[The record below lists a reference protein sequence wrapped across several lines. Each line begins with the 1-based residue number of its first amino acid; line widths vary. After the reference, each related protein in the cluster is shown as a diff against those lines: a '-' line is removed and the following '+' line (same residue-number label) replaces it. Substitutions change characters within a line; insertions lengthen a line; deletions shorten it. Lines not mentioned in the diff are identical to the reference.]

1 MRRAALLLLSAILGC
16 AAQTAGGPGAPAPP
30 DTPRVTSPAGDEGA
44 APAAPTSAPAPSGL
58 LSLREAEQY
67 ALALVNKDRAA
78 HDLPPLKWDETAAI
92 AGREHAHDMATG
104 GFTGHIG
111 SGGDVPEER
120 YTRAGGAQIVMENA
134 GCFGDGKPR
143 VADPSAKFSAKSI
156 EDVEKAFMAEVPPN
170 DGHRRN
176 ILNARHNGAGIGLV
190 VTRDLDIACMAQELV
205 DDYGDYEPL
214 PKKLKIGAK
223 IHVAGA
229 LRAPATIAGVGIS
242 RVDFGHKRSAAELN
256 RLHSYPIP
264 APYVT
269 YFPKGYKTPI
279 ELLIDKAGFSI
290 DVPVTQAGKPG
301 LYGVSVWATFPGSK
315 ELVMISLRT
324 IEVK

>member
-1 MRRAALLLLSAILGC
+1 MRRVALLLLFAIPGC
-16 AAQTAGGPGAPAPP
+16 AAQTGAGAGTPAPP
-30 DTPRVTSPAGDEGA
+30 DAPSVTSPADDEGP
-44 APAAPTSAPAPSGL
+44 APAAPTPAPKGL

-67 ALALVNKDRAA
+67 ALVLVNKDRAA
-78 HDLPPLKWDETAAI
+78 HGLPPVKWDETAAI
-92 AGREHAHDMATG
+92 AGREHAHDMATR
-104 GFTGHIG
+104 GFTGHI
-111 SGGDVPEER
+111 SSDGDVPEER
-120 YTRAGGAQIVMENA
+120 YTRAGGLQIVWENA

-156 EDVEKAFMAEVPPN
+156 EDVEKAFMDEVPPN
-170 DGHRRN
+170 DGHRKN
-176 ILNARHNGAGIGLV
+176 ILNPRHNGAGIGLV
-190 VTRDLDIACMAQELV
+190 VTRDLDIVCMSQELV

-242 RVDFGHKRSAAELN
+242 RIDFGRKRSAAELN
-256 RLHSYPIP
+256 RTHSYAMP

-269 YFPKGYKTPI
+269 YFPRGYRTPI
-279 ELLIDKAGFSI
+279 ELVIDKARFSI

-315 ELVMISLRT
+315 ELVMVSLRT
-324 IEVK
+324 IEVT